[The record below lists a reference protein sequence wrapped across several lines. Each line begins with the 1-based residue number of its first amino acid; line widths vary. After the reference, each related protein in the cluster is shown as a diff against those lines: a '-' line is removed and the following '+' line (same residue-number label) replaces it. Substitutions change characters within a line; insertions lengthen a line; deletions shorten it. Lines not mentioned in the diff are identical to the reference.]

1 MQKCVVVG
9 GARAATSSGKYSTN
23 YGNWARGMKSAY
35 DDTIPS
41 ILCSCAT
48 LGFSPSCSLSISA
61 SSVSRSGKKTP
72 SHSFHDNVCM
82 DNHHK
87 VNLSSDEYLCANNC

>member
-1 MQKCVVVG
+1 MG
-9 GARAATSSGKYSTN
+9 GYGGGGRQVQPLVKSTAQTMATG
-23 YGNWARGMKSAY
+23 RGVKSAY